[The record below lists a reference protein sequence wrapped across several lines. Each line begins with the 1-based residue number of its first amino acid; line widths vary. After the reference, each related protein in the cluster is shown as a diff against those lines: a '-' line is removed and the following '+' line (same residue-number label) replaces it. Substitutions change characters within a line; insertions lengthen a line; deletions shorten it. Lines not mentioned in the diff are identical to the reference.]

1 MQTCWISQC
10 SISKAFK
17 MRWRWVR
24 HLHHDQIEMMA
35 KSQWQMVVLLIAGLP
50 LIFTWYCL
58 SISYRNS
65 TKKWKIVPVDAKTQP
80 HDCLNMG
87 AWSDGQ
93 FFALCLKNHHF
104 MARQPKVRSS
114 VRAPWCSAEMG
125 WTLTRHKCEKSFWF
139 EEFEGRDS
147 GRLKFSYQIS
157 VNNCNVRES
166 NPKLYIVKWYCWLVV
181 NQKWCM

>member
-17 MRWRWVR
+17 MRWRWVK

-65 TKKWKIVPVDAKTQP
+65 TKKWKIVPVDAKNQP
-80 HDCLNMG
+80 HDCVKNGSLERW
-87 AWSDGQ
+87 AI
-93 FFALCLKNHHF
+93 LC
-104 MARQPKVRSS
+104 S
-114 VRAPWCSAEMG
+114 V
-125 WTLTRHKCEKSFWF
+125 CEKSSLH
-139 EEFEGRDS
+139 G
-147 GRLKFSYQIS
+147 KAT
-157 VNNCNVRES
+157 ES
-166 NPKLYIVKWYCWLVV
+166 
-181 NQKWCM
+181 